1 LVHRAVKVRLVFRA
15 RKGRKAYRV
24 VAYRAPKAPKA
35 PLAAVGM
42 GMELARKDHR
52 DRRAPPVRR
61 ALLAPRVHKDRLAL
75 VRRVHKACRDRLAPG
90 HKGRKA
96 FKGHRDRKAHKVCKA
111 RTLGRSRRH

>member
-1 LVHRAVKVRLVFRA
+1 MVHRAI
-15 RKGRKAYRV
+15 KGRKVRKARRASEHRV
-24 VAYRAPKAPKA
+24 RKGFRAPKA

-96 FKGHRDRKAHKVCKA
+96 FKGHRDHKAHKVCKA